1 MEEGSVGKVETQKFH
16 YDSNIELESGKEF
29 GPIEVAYET
38 YGELNKD
45 KTNAILVCH
54 SLTGDAHAAGWH
66 AGDEKPGWWDNM
78 IGPGKAFDTE
88 KYFVISSNALG
99 GCQGTTGPGSI
110 NPETG
115 EPYGLDFPVITVK
128 DMTTVQKKLLEHL
141 GIDRLFAVSGG
152 SLGGM
157 QALQWAVT
165 WPDKVKFVIPIATT
179 AQSTPQQ
186 IALDEVRRRA
196 IMSDPKWNEG
206 NYYGD
211 RPPEDGL
218 RLARMIG
225 HITYL
230 SDTSM
235 KEKFGRKLQSGEK
248 FNFDFDVDFEVEN
261 YLHYKGGTFV
271 ERFDANSYLYLTKA
285 VDYFDMTNGGD
296 RTLTEAF
303 SGVESKFLVT
313 SITSDWL
320 YPPYQSKEI
329 VKALESNGVD
339 VTYSEITSTYGHDAF
354 FLEPGQLKHM
364 IANFLSQV
372 LVKDVMQSKVPVIHK
387 ETSIKEASKTI
398 IDSDFTHIPVVEEGD
413 RLAGIVTAWDVA
425 NAVAND
431 FSSLAPI
438 MTTDVITAS
447 PEESIKRVTD
457 KINQYNISALPVVNE
472 SCEVMGLVTS
482 DSITQLI
489 QGQQPIPGTEE
500 GIDNS

>member
-1 MEEGSVGKVETQKFH
+1 MDERTVGVVETKKFH
-16 YDSNIELESGKEF
+16 YDEDIVLESGRKF
-29 GPIEVAYET
+29 GPIDVAYET

-45 KTNAILVCH
+45 RSNAVLICH
-54 SLTGDAHAAGWH
+54 ALTGDAHAAGWH
-66 AGDEKPGWWDNM
+66 DGEEKPGWWDNM
-78 IGPGKAFDTE
+78 IGPGKAFDTD
-88 KYFVISSNALG
+88 KYFVISSNVLG
-99 GCQGTTGPGSI
+99 GCQGTTGPSSI

-115 EPYGLDFPVITVK
+115 EPYGLNFPVITVK
-128 DMTTVQKKLLEHL
+128 DMITVQRKLLEYL
-141 GIDRLFAVSGG
+141 GVDRIFAVAGG

-165 WPDKVKFVIPIATT
+165 WPEKVKFVIPIATT

-206 NYYGD
+206 DYYGD
-211 RPPEDGL
+211 RSPEDGL

-235 KEKFGRKLQSGEK
+235 KEKFGRKLQSGKK

-261 YLHYKGGTFV
+261 YLHYKGGSFV

-285 VDYFDMTNGGD
+285 VDYFDLTNGGD
-296 RTLTEAF
+296 RPLTEAF
-303 SGVESKFLVT
+303 SDVESKFLVI

-329 VKALESNGVD
+329 VKALESNDVE

-354 FLEPGQLKHM
+354 FLEPGQLHHM
-364 IANFLSQV
+364 VANFLSQV
-372 LVKDVMQSKVPVIHK
+372 LVKDVMQNDVPVIHK
-387 ETSIKEASKTI
+387 ETSIKDASKSI
-398 IDSDFTHIPVVEEGD
+398 IDSDFTHIPVVEDGNK
-413 RLAGIVTAWDVA
+413 LAGILTAWDVA

-431 FSSLAPI
+431 LSSLSPI

-447 PEESIKRVTD
+447 PEEPVKQVTH
-457 KINQYNISALPVVNE
+457 KINQYNISALPVVDEND
-472 SCEVMGLVTS
+472 EVLGLVTS

-489 QGQQPIPGTEE
+489 QGQQPIPGTEKGKE
-500 GIDNS
+500 KS

>member
-1 MEEGSVGKVETQKFH
+1 MDESSVGKVETEEFH
-16 YDSNIELESGKEF
+16 YDEDIELESGKEF
-29 GPIEVAYET
+29 GPIDVAYET
-38 YGELNKD
+38 YGNLNKSRN
-45 KTNAILVCH
+45 NAVLICH
-54 SLTGDAHAAGWH
+54 ALTGDAHAAGWH
-66 AGDEKPGWWDNM
+66 EGDEKPGWWDNM

-88 KYFVISSNALG
+88 KYYVISSNVLG
-99 GCQGTTGPGSI
+99 GCQGTTGPNSI

-115 EPYGLDFPVITVK
+115 THYGLDFPVITVK
-128 DMTTVQKKLLEHL
+128 DMITVQGKLLEHL
-141 GIDRLFAVSGG
+141 DVDQLFAVAGG

-165 WPDKVKFVIPIATT
+165 WPEKVKFVIPIATT

-196 IMSDPKWNEG
+196 IMSDQKWNEG
-206 NYYGD
+206 DYYGD

-235 KEKFGRKLQSGEK
+235 KEKFGRDLQSGEK

-261 YLHYKGGTFV
+261 YLHYKGGSFV
-271 ERFDANSYLYLTKA
+271 DRFDANSYLYLTKA
-285 VDYFDMTNGGD
+285 VDYFDLTDGGD
-296 RTLTEAF
+296 RSLTKAF
-303 SGVESKFLVT
+303 SDVESKFLVI

-329 VKALESNGVD
+329 VKALESNDVE

-354 FLEPGQLKHM
+354 FLEPGQLHHM
-364 IANFLSQV
+364 VTNFLSQV
-372 LVKDVMQSKVPVIHK
+372 LVKDVMQKDVPVIHK
-387 ETSIKEASKTI
+387 DTSIKEASKAI
-398 IDSDFTHIPVVEEGD
+398 IDSEFTHIPVVEDGNK
-413 RLAGIVTAWDVA
+413 LAGILTAWDVA

-431 FSSLAPI
+431 LNSLSPI
-438 MTTDVITAS
+438 MSTDVITAY
-447 PEESIKRVTD
+447 PEEPVKQVTH
-457 KINQYNISALPVVNE
+457 KINQYNISALPVVDENNQAI
-472 SCEVMGLVTS
+472 GLVTS

-500 GIDNS
+500 